1 MLTGS
6 GMKGRHSGSGGGG
19 GTLQEKDRDT
29 RRLALSEKLQISAST
44 GVCRTKA
51 G

>member
-1 MLTGS
+1 MCVCV
-6 GMKGRHSGSGGGG
+6 GGGG
-19 GTLQEKDRDT
+19 GGGGGSLQEKDRDT
-29 RRLALSEKLQISAST
+29 RRLAFNRSEKLQISAST